1 METRKIQEVGGG
13 TFTVS
18 LPKAWT
24 SDHGFEAGMELRL
37 YTHRDGSI
45 LIRSSEAEVGWL
57 ADATVDLDAG
67 DPDAGD
73 PDGDN
78 HDGDDSD
85 GNNSDGVDPDAG
97 DPEAAARA
105 VRTAHTV
112 GFETITLRRRG
123 AFTEAEREAVRS
135 TVRELVGTDILTES
149 DAEITIGHLLDTS
162 SASVRQSVIQLQ
174 YVVVSLLRDAAEAF
188 GDAADTQTRV
198 CDRAAEARR
207 SAEMI
212 TRHFSRSLVSY
223 AELDSLGVSRSEL
236 FAYYEI
242 ATRLETVTEQ
252 AVRIAT
258 TSEELPEP
266 PSAEAAA
273 AVRAVVDDVARAVDD
288 AVTAVLNGELTT
300 AQQARERSADAIEQI
315 DAVEQRLY
323 EESVSDSVPAAV
335 ALSTTLTHLRRAANC
350 SCGIADVA
358 ARTAIRAENIDL

>member
-1 METRKIQEVGGG
+1 METRKIQKVGGG

-45 LIRSSEAEVGWL
+45 LIRSSEAEVEWL
-57 ADATVDLDAG
+57 ADATVDLDGGDPDCDDLDAG
-67 DPDAGD
+67 DPGGDDFDAGD
-73 PDGDN
+73 PD
-78 HDGDDSD
+78 S
-85 GNNSDGVDPDAG
+85 G

-149 DAEITIGHLLDTS
+149 DAEIRIGHLLDTS
-162 SASVRQSVIQLQ
+162 SVSVRQSVTQLQ

-188 GDAADTQTRV
+188 GNAADTQTRV
-198 CDRAAEARR
+198 RDRAAEARR

-223 AELDSLGVSRSEL
+223 AELDALGVSRSEL
-236 FAYYEI
+236 FAYYGI

-258 TSEELPEP
+258 TGEELPEP
-266 PSAEAAA
+266 PAAEAAA

-300 AQQARERSADAIEQI
+300 AQQARERAADAIEQI

-323 EESVSDSVPAAV
+323 EESVSDSVPTAV

-358 ARTAIRAENIDL
+358 ARTAIRAENIDR